1 MDGVISP
8 DAGRPARLGWFKAL
22 ALLLAAM
29 VMSHGITYAVLGF
42 PGDSRRVRSEAANA
56 FDLTPRI
63 TQPGYLEVQRV
74 EPDGQLAGAGIR
86 EGDSIRFEH
95 PWDASRTILPAHTR
109 FNLTILRD
117 GRTIPTSFITGSSRP
132 RGWNPERLLS
142 AFTCLFMALAGV
154 VIALRARAAAGVLL
168 GASLMAMAHMGS
180 YPFAWENDIVRYFHL
195 PTLWGAIMALAPV
208 GVFGFALIQRART
221 TGRAISRTW
230 TGVFWVY
237 VAAAAGDFLNTSYAS
252 LAIAPPLL
260 PMSYVVSILLIWSGY
275 FLALGVLI
283 RGAVET
289 AGEDRTRF
297 GFLAAALGFYF
308 SGTTLTG
315 MFINLTG
322 NDFSFNNPVAVAGQI
337 LACVGVAVFLYA
349 ALRHRVVDLGFAVN
363 RTLVFGALST
373 TLLFTFFFLEWGAE
387 QIIPSDMREASLL
400 ASAGIAFVL
409 FLLFHKVR
417 DWVERC
423 VETLFFRQWRN
434 KEAELRRFVRQAA
447 FVTRADA
454 LRTSTITEFSRFADG
469 AAVALY
475 RRDGDGYIRV
485 EGAVAGMA
493 ERLDPDTPAL
503 VRLRAELDPLEE
515 GLPEG
520 ATLILPLVQRK
531 DLTGFFVLGPKPSG
545 ELYRPDE
552 LEVLAE
558 AAGRIGLDLHGLRLE
573 ALEAESQAQRRRA
586 DTLER
591 QIQQALKAGGR
602 PRSRPGA
609 EAGSPP

>member
-1 MDGVISP
+1 MV
-8 DAGRPARLGWFKAL
+8 
-22 ALLLAAM
+22 LLLAAM
-29 VMSHGITYAVLGF
+29 VITHGVNFAILGF
-42 PGDSRRVRSEAANA
+42 PGESRRVWSEASNA
-56 FDLTPRI
+56 FDVIPRS
-63 TQPGYLEVQRV
+63 TRPGYLEVRRV
-74 EPDGQLAGAGIR
+74 APDHQLAAAGVR
-86 EGDSIRFEH
+86 AGDSIRFEH
-95 PWDASRTILPAHTR
+95 PWDAYRANLPAETR

-117 GRTIPTSFITGSSRP
+117 GNAIPTSFLTGPSRT
-132 RGWNPERLLS
+132 RGWNVETLLS
-142 AFTCLFMALAGV
+142 SFTCLFMALAGV
-154 VIALRARAAAGVLL
+154 VIALRAGAGGGVLL
-168 GASLMAMAHMGS
+168 GASLIAMAHLGS
-180 YPFAWENDIVRYFHL
+180 NPFYWENDIVRYFHVS
-195 PTLWGAIMALAPV
+195 TLWGVIMTLGPV
-208 GVFGFALIQRART
+208 GIFGFALIQRARA
-221 TGRAISRTW
+221 TGQAISRTW
-230 TGVFWVY
+230 KSVFWVY
-237 VAAAAGDFLNTSYAS
+237 VAAAVGDFLNYSYATV
-252 LAIAPPLL
+252 AITPPPL
-260 PMSYVVSILLIWSGY
+260 PMPFFATVLIVWSGY

-283 RGAVET
+283 RGAFET
-289 AGEDRTRF
+289 TGEDRTRF

-308 SGTTLTG
+308 GGTTFSG
-315 MFINLTG
+315 FIINLTG
-322 NDFSFNNPVAVAGQI
+322 NDFSLTNPVALAGQI
-337 LACVGVAVFLYA
+337 LACLGVVIFLYA

-454 LRTSTITEFSRFADG
+454 LRTSTIAAFARFADG

-475 RRDGDGYIRV
+475 RQDGDGYVRV

-520 ATLILPLVQRK
+520 AALILPLVQRK

-591 QIQQALKAGGR
+591 QIQQALKSGGR

-609 EAGSPP
+609 EAGSTP

>member
-1 MDGVISP
+1 LDLIP
-8 DAGRPARLGWFKAL
+8 
-22 ALLLAAM
+22 
-29 VMSHGITYAVLGF
+29 
-42 PGDSRRVRSEAANA
+42 RS
-56 FDLTPRI
+56 TH
-63 TQPGYLEVQRV
+63 PGYLEVRRV
-74 EPDGQLAGAGIR
+74 APDGQLAAAGVR

-95 PWDASRTILPAHTR
+95 PWDAFRTHLPAGTKV
-109 FNLTILRD
+109 NLTILRD
-117 GRTIPTSFITGSSRP
+117 GQTIPTSFNTNPSRP
-132 RGWNPERLLS
+132 RGWRVEMLLS
-142 AFTCLFMALAGV
+142 AFTGLFMALAGV
-154 VIALRARAAAGVLL
+154 VIALRARAGAGVLL
-168 GASLMAMAHMGS
+168 GASLIAMAHLGS
-180 YPFAWENDIVRYFHL
+180 FPFDWENDIVRYFHL
-195 PTLWGAIMALAPV
+195 PTLWGAIMILAPI
-208 GVFGFALIQRART
+208 GFLGFALIQRAKAT
-221 TGRAISRTW
+221 DRAISRTW
-230 TGVFWVY
+230 KALFWVY
-237 VAAAAGDFLNTSYAS
+237 VSVAVGDFLNSSYS
-252 LAIAPPLL
+252 SVAIAPPPF
-260 PMSYVVSILLIWSGY
+260 PMSAVTYILITWSGY

-283 RGAVET
+283 RGAAET
-289 AGEDRTRF
+289 TGEDRTRF

-308 SGTTLTG
+308 GGTTFTG
-315 MFINLTG
+315 AIINLTG
-322 NDFSFNNPVAVAGQI
+322 NDFSLSNPIAVLGEV
-337 LACVGVAVFLYA
+337 LATSGVVIFLYA

-373 TLLFTFFFLEWGAE
+373 TLLFAFFFLEWGAE

-417 DWVERC
+417 DWVEKG
-423 VETLFFRQWRN
+423 VESLFFRQWRN

-454 LRTSTITEFSRFADG
+454 LRTSTIAAFSRFADG

-475 RRDGDGYIRV
+475 RRDGDGYVRV

-520 ATLILPLVQRK
+520 AALILPLIQRK

-552 LEVLAE
+552 LEILAE

-591 QIQQALKAGGR
+591 QIQQALKARAR
-602 PRSRPGA
+602 PRARSA
-609 EAGSPP
+609 EAGSTP

>member
-1 MDGVISP
+1 
-8 DAGRPARLGWFKAL
+8 
-22 ALLLAAM
+22 
-29 VMSHGITYAVLGF
+29 
-42 PGDSRRVRSEAANA
+42 
-56 FDLTPRI
+56 
-63 TQPGYLEVQRV
+63 
-74 EPDGQLAGAGIR
+74 
-86 EGDSIRFEH
+86 
-95 PWDASRTILPAHTR
+95 
-109 FNLTILRD
+109 
-117 GRTIPTSFITGSSRP
+117 
-132 RGWNPERLLS
+132 
-142 AFTCLFMALAGV
+142 
-154 VIALRARAAAGVLL
+154 
-168 GASLMAMAHMGS
+168 
-180 YPFAWENDIVRYFHL
+180 
-195 PTLWGAIMALAPV
+195 MALAPI
-208 GVFGFALIQRART
+208 GVFGFALIQRARAT
-221 TGRAISRTW
+221 RRAISRTW
-230 TGVFWVY
+230 KAVFWVY
-237 VAAAAGDFLNTSYAS
+237 VAAEAVDFLNSCYAS
-252 LAIAPPLL
+252 LAIAHPPL
-260 PMSYVVSILLIWSGY
+260 PMSFIFTILISWSGSL
-275 FLALGVLI
+275 LALGVLI

-289 AGEDRTRF
+289 TGEDRTRF

-308 SGTTLTG
+308 GGTAFTG

-337 LACVGVAVFLYA
+337 LACLGVVIFLYA

-363 RTLVFGALST
+363 RTLVFGTLST

-409 FLLFHKVR
+409 FLVFHKVR
-417 DWVERC
+417 DWVEKG

-454 LRTSTITEFSRFADG
+454 LRTSTIAAFSRFADG

-475 RRDGDGYIRV
+475 RRDGEGYVRV

-493 ERLDPDTPAL
+493 EGLDPDTPAL

-520 ATLILPLVQRK
+520 AALILPLVQRK

-552 LEVLAE
+552 LEILAE

-591 QIQQALKAGGR
+591 QIQQALKARGR
-602 PRSRPGA
+602 PRARPA
-609 EAGSPP
+609 EAGSTP